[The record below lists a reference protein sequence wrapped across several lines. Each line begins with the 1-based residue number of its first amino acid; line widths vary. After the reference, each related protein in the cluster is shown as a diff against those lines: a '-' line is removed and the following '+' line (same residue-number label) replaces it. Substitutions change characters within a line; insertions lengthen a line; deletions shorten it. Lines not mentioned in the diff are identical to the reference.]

1 MPMSQSIY
9 IFDVDGVLNDLQ
21 IYEPDERILSRMA
34 ALLQNGVFV
43 AINTGRGYA
52 WVEENIVRLIRDTLK
67 NDSDALKRLFVSA
80 EMGGIGVEF
89 AGGIERRNPSAFSL
103 TDGQIEQVRQ
113 LFDEH
118 PEYADRVHWY
128 AKDSM
133 ATLDKNRDATM
144 EAFKPAQKE
153 LTRMLREVFKNQPV
167 EVANSNDAI
176 DVHSPEAGKRAGAQ
190 LIYEWLRRTA
200 DVRHDHFVCFG
211 DSIVDYEMA
220 RFFAGQSHAATFVFS
235 GPSFEGERDPAVR
248 FFKTEQPYREGV
260 YQYLLRHVK
269 I

>member
-1 MPMSQSIY
+1 MSQPVY

-21 IYEPDERILSRMA
+21 TYEPDERILSRMA
-34 ALLQNGVFV
+34 ALLKNDVFV

-52 WVEENIVRLIRDTLK
+52 WVEENVVSPIRRKLEDDPK
-67 NDSDALKRLFVSA
+67 ILKRLFVSA
-80 EMGGIGVEF
+80 EMGGLGVEF
-89 AGGIERRNPSAFSL
+89 AEGIEQRIHSAFSL
-103 TDGQIEQVRQ
+103 SQEQIEQVHR
-113 LFDEH
+113 LFKEH

-133 ATLDKNRDATM
+133 ATLDKNRDATL
-144 EAFKPAQKE
+144 EAFKPVQKE
-153 LTRMLREVFKNQPV
+153 LTKMLRELFKDQPV

-190 LIYEWLRRTA
+190 LIYEWLRRSTNI
-200 DVRHDHFVCFG
+200 RHDHFVCFG
-211 DSIVDYEMA
+211 DSAVDYDMA

-235 GPSFEGERDPAVR
+235 GMAFKGELDSAVR
-248 FFKTEQPYREGV
+248 FVKTDQPYREGV
-260 YQYLLRHVK
+260 YRYLLANVK

>member
-1 MPMSQSIY
+1 MSQPVY
-9 IFDVDGVLNDLQ
+9 VFDVDGVLNDLQ
-21 IYEPDERILSRMA
+21 TYEPDERILSHMA
-34 ALLQNGVFV
+34 ALLKNGVFV

-52 WVEENIVRLIRDTLK
+52 WVEENVVRPIRAKLK

-89 AGGIERRNPSAFSL
+89 SDGIEQRSHSPFSL
-103 TDGQIEQVRQ
+103 TDGQIQRVRQ

-133 ATLDKNRDATM
+133 ATLDKNRDTTM

-190 LIYEWLRRTA
+190 LIYEWLRRTT

-220 RFFAGQSHAATFVFS
+220 RFFAGQSRAATFVFS
-235 GPSFEGERDPAVR
+235 GSSFEGEFDPDVQL
-248 FFKTEQPYREGV
+248 FKTEQPYHEGV
-260 YQYLLRHVK
+260 YRYLLAHVK